1 MSQLGGVVISGVR
14 RSKTTEQ
21 SKDEKGGEDND
32 ADLAQDGLASTK
44 LGPLSATLT
53 DVALDLIV
61 SELVVNHAQESDG
74 VTEELKTGDLSA
86 PDYHGSTDKHDILK
100 DTAKGK
106 NDGRGLANLETLL
119 VEFHLLRGSTRTY
132 QEHNGNVEHEGAKTV
147 EEEGEET
154 NVVDLLHG
162 ASGNLP
168 DQGNNTVHDGA
179 DGSKVVQR
187 DEGVHLVVGGAQ
199 KSLDHGQSESLK
211 DDTTNLEQDTSQDE
225 VNLAEGGN
233 DDTDDN
239 GGDIEELPQVGRG
252 DTKSPTR
259 EEDSDGSGG
268 LEHLDESDGK
278 IQVCQ
283 ISENQT

>member
-1 MSQLGGVVISGVR
+1 MS
-14 RSKTTEQ
+14 
-21 SKDEKGGEDND
+21 ED
-32 ADLAQDGLASTK
+32 L
-44 LGPLSATLT
+44 P
-53 DVALDLIV
+53 
-61 SELVVNHAQESDG
+61 E
-74 VTEELKTGDLSA
+74 
-86 PDYHGSTDKHDILK
+86 
-100 DTAKGK
+100 
-106 NDGRGLANLETLL
+106 
-119 VEFHLLRGSTRTY
+119 TY

-187 DEGVHLVVGGAQ
+187 DEGIHLVVGRAQ

-239 GGDIEELPQVGRG
+239 GRDIEELPQVGRG